1 MKKIVL
7 LSLFAFP
14 LILFSQNKTALFIG
28 NSYTA
33 SNNSLPYWTSKIAGS
48 FNDTLEYIMITP
60 GGATLNQ
67 HSVNT
72 QVLDSISSRA
82 WDYVVLQEQSQLPSF
97 PPSQVEEEV
106 YPYAQ
111 ILCDSIYSNNECTIP
126 MFFMTWGRE
135 NGDQTNCQYYEP
147 LCTYEGMQNRLRESY
162 LEMAQINNAQ
172 VAPVGVVWK
181 YLREIAEDTLE
192 LYSPDESH
200 PSILGTYTAACTF
213 YASMFHKSPVGAAY
227 PPTVDAD
234 DALLIQQIAE
244 QIVFDSLDVWQID
257 TTKVYAHFDQ
267 AFLVRG
273 PEVYLQGYCINADSA
288 FWDFGDGTDLWQ
300 YNDLEYQFITH
311 NYPEYQNYYV
321 CLTAY
326 SGCKQDTY
334 CAEVLG
340 IDSNLEMYDSEIK
353 VYPNPAKHSLFIEP
367 NGKIIE
373 NICIVNQQ
381 GKTVKTVSTAN
392 SSNTKVDVK
401 SLPQGLYVLK
411 LLIDGQK
418 LSYRFVIE

>member
-1 MKKIVL
+1 MKK
-7 LSLFAFP
+7 
-14 LILFSQNKTALFIG
+14 LILFSLILLPLIVFSQHKTALFIG

-33 SNNSLPYWTSKIAGS
+33 SNNSVPYWTSKIAGS
-48 FNDTLEYIMITP
+48 FNDTLEYIMISP
-60 GGATLNQ
+60 GGATFEQ
-67 HSVNT
+67 HSANT
-72 QVLDSISSRA
+72 QVLDSIASRD
-82 WDYVVLQEQSQLPSF
+82 WDYVILQEQSQLPSF
-97 PPSQVEEEV
+97 PPVQVEEEV

-181 YLREIAEDTLE
+181 YLRDISQDTLE

-200 PSILGTYTAACTF
+200 PSMLGTYTAACTF

-227 PPTVDAD
+227 PPNVDAD
-234 DALLIQQIAE
+234 DALLIQQVAE
-244 QIVFDSLDVWQID
+244 QIVFDSLDVWDID
-257 TTKVYAHFDQ
+257 TTNVYAYFEQ
-267 AFLVRG
+267 VMLVKG
-273 PEVYLQGYCINADSA
+273 PEVYLITQCINADSA
-288 FWDFGDGTDLWQ
+288 FWDFEGITMWQ
-300 YNDLEYQFITH
+300 YNDLEDGFISV
-311 NYPEYQNYYV
+311 NLPEYENYNV

-340 IDSNLEMYDSEIK
+340 IDSKSEMYKSDIK
-353 VYPNPAKHSLFIEP
+353 VYPNPAKHSLYIEP

-373 NICIVNQQ
+373 NIRIADQQ
-381 GKTVKTVSTAN
+381 GKTVKTVSTI
-392 SSNTKVDVK
+392 SSSITEVNVQNFA
-401 SLPQGLYVLK
+401 QGIYNLI
-411 LLIDGQK
+411 LLIEEK
-418 LSYRFVIE
+418 TVSFRFVVE